1 MAALP
6 PSQHHDAMRKRR
18 AVLGTD
24 AAWTS
29 GQPSGVAL
37 VYETDG
43 GWVCAAA
50 TPSYSSFIA
59 LALKGTAIDWNGP
72 LAAGSPDPQALKKA
86 VVALLPDSHDFSL
99 TITVDMPV
107 SKKAITAR
115 READNAVSRR
125 FGAAGC
131 GTHSPSAE
139 RPGRIG
145 AALTKGFGALGH
157 RVAAVGDSVE
167 GALLEVYPHPALL
180 VLLGRDRRV
189 PYKVSRSRQYWPG
202 ASPTERVGLLLREF
216 RQIHAAL
223 AARIEN
229 VDVPLPRSVPTLSA
243 LKRFEDTLDALISAW
258 VGIECLEGRGDAF
271 GDSTAAIWC
280 PRVTR

>member
-1 MAALP
+1 MA
-6 PSQHHDAMRKRR
+6 KRR
-18 AVLGTD
+18 AVLGID
-24 AAWTS
+24 AAWTA

-37 VYETDG
+37 VHETRS
-43 GWVCAAA
+43 GWRCAAA
-50 TPSYSSFIA
+50 APSYSSFIA
-59 LALKGTAIDWNGP
+59 LALKGTAIEWSGP
-72 LAAGSPDPQALKKA
+72 IAAASPDPRALKEA
-86 VVALLPDSHDFSL
+86 VVALLPDGKDFSL

-107 SKKAITAR
+107 SKRAVVTR

-131 GTHSPSAE
+131 GTHSPSPE
-139 RPGRIG
+139 RPGPIG
-145 AALTKGFGALGH
+145 AALTKGFGELGH

-189 PYKVSRSRQYWPG
+189 PYKVSRSRHYWPE
-202 ASPTERVGLLLREF
+202 ASPTERIALLLSELRHIHVGL
-216 RQIHAAL
+216 AS
-223 AARIEN
+223 RIEN
-229 VDVPLPRSVPTLSA
+229 VRVPLPRSVPTLSA
-243 LKRFEDTLDALISAW
+243 LKRYEDGLDALISAW

-280 PRVTR
+280 PRDIG

>member
-1 MAALP
+1 MP
-6 PSQHHDAMRKRR
+6 PSQHHEPMAKRR
-18 AVLGTD
+18 AVLGID
-24 AAWTS
+24 AAWTA

-37 VYETDG
+37 VHETRS
-43 GWVCAAA
+43 GWRCAAA
-50 TPSYSSFIA
+50 APSYSSFIA
-59 LALKGTAIDWNGP
+59 LALKGTAIEWSGP
-72 LAAGSPDPQALKKA
+72 IAAASPDPRALKEA
-86 VVALLPDSHDFSL
+86 VVALLPDGKDFSL

-107 SKKAITAR
+107 SKRAVVTR

-131 GTHSPSAE
+131 GTHSPSPE
-139 RPGRIG
+139 RPGPIG
-145 AALTKGFGALGH
+145 AALTKGFGELGH

-189 PYKVSRSRQYWPG
+189 PYKVSRSRHYWPE
-202 ASPTERVGLLLREF
+202 ASPTERIALLLSELRHIHVGL
-216 RQIHAAL
+216 AS
-223 AARIEN
+223 RIEN
-229 VDVPLPRSVPTLSA
+229 VRVPLPRSVPTLSA
-243 LKRFEDTLDALISAW
+243 LKRYEDGLDALISAW

-280 PRVTR
+280 PRDIG